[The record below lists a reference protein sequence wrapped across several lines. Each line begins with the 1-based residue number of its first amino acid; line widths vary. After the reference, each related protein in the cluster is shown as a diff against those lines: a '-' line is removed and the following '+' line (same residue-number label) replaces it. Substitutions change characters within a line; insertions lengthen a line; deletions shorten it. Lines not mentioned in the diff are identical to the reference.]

1 MEIKNV
7 YYFEIANFPGKLQWS
22 NYGVNAY
29 GRYADKVNEIKDNKN
44 ENVVSPIELKK
55 IINTWHPPHANRRL
69 IDQALEQLINNVFAG
84 LFKSLAPK
92 TTITNAIK
100 TVYATIRSR
109 RLITKLR
116 DNNLP
121 NKYDLFIGQV
131 SEDSQTVFQSQE
143 TQVSA
148 IKKAHLL
155 AKNSKKQLVVRL
167 HPAEKN
173 ISVLKEVQKF
183 CVLNKIV
190 ISNPLIRK
198 KYYEKNSKEN
208 IDKVFTLMIVGG
220 SQGAK
225 IFDEIIHESILKI
238 SQTNSLKI
246 IHQTNKKDIDF
257 LRNFYSENKI
267 ENMVF
272 NFDQNL
278 DLLLNQSDLCIT
290 RAGASSLAEIAILN
304 IPFIAIPLPSSKDNH
319 QFENAKYY
327 KDKDC
332 CWIIDQMSFDKE
344 KFEFLLLNLLKNK
357 DDFFKKKKNLEN
369 LNYQNTWNNVNE
381 NLLKIIN
388 EN

>member
-1 MEIKNV
+1 VDICHYLCFAAKIFGIKIFLLEPNMV
-7 YYFEIANFPGKLQWS
+7 IGRANKFFL
-22 NYGVNAY
+22 NFC
-29 GRYADKVNEIKDNKN
+29 E
-44 ENVVSPIELKK
+44 K
-55 IINTWHPPHANRRL
+55 IICYS
-69 IDQALEQLINNVFAG
+69 NN
-84 LFKSLAPK
+84 
-92 TTITNAIK
+92 IIK
-100 TVYATIRSR
+100 F
-109 RLITKLR
+109 
-116 DNNLP
+116 P
-121 NKYDLFIGQV
+121 NKY
-131 SEDSQTVFQSQE
+131 
-143 TQVSA
+143 
-148 IKKAHLL
+148 K
-155 AKNSKKQLVVRL
+155 
-167 HPAEKN
+167 
-173 ISVLKEVQKF
+173 
-183 CVLNKIV
+183 NKIV
-190 ISNPLIRK
+190 ISNPLIRN
-198 KYYEKNSKEN
+198 KYYKKNSKEN

-225 IFDEIIHESILKI
+225 IFDEIIHESIVKI
-238 SQTNSLKI
+238 SQTNPIKI
-246 IHQTNKKDIDF
+246 IHQTNKKNIDF
-257 LRNFYSENKI
+257 LRNFYLENKI

-272 NFDQNL
+272 DFDKNL
-278 DLLLNQSDLCIT
+278 DLLLDQSDLCIT